1 MFVVG
6 SDPLEMRIHQ
16 LLGRQRSVGNLRIQV
31 GDVLRRERAL
41 LAAVAAQRMRDDGAR
56 TGIIIDN
63 NRLIL
68 GYLMVEAV
76 GAEVVE
82 GGDQ

>member
-1 MFVVG
+1 MPLVLMIVG
-6 SDPLEMRIHQ
+6 FLWWWPLG
-16 LLGRQRSVGNLRIQV
+16 L
-31 GDVLRRERAL
+31 
-41 LAAVAAQRMRDDGAR
+41 
-56 TGIIIDN
+56 
-63 NRLIL
+63 LIL